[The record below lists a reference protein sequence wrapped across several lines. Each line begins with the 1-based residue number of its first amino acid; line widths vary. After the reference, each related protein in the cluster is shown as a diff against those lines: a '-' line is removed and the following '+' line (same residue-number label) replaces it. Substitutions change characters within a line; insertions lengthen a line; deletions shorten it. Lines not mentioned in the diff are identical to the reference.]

1 MRTIRVRPKHGLIF
15 TALLS
20 AAVIASATTATSAA
34 AAGQPSGNS
43 ASCQTQKS
51 SLARLACLGGSAPA
65 SAPKPSAP
73 KKTGPPAGAR
83 AVCRDGTYSY
93 SQSRWVACRLHGG
106 VGRWLG

>member
-20 AAVIASATTATSAA
+20 AAVIASATAATSAA

-43 ASCQTQKS
+43 PSCQTQKS
-51 SLARLACLGGSAPA
+51 SLARLTCLGGSAPA
-65 SAPKPSAP
+65 SAPKKS
-73 KKTGPPAGAR
+73 GPPAGAR